1 MSTYYDG
8 TKILSMNDLDGLKPE
23 IYMITTNRT
32 GGKTTFFGRL
42 FVKKFIEK
50 REKFALLFRFNY
62 ELENVEEKFFKDIG
76 SLFFRGYTMTS
87 KKISGGI
94 GRELFL
100 HRPNCDEDDLG
111 ESCGYAIAL
120 NQSDQVKKNSHLFS
134 DVQRIM
140 FDEFQS

>member
-100 HRPNCDEDDLG
+100 HSPNCDEDDLG
-111 ESCGYAIAL
+111 ESCGYAILA
-120 NQSDQVKKNSHLFS
+120 S
-134 DVQRIM
+134 REI
-140 FDEFQS
+140 